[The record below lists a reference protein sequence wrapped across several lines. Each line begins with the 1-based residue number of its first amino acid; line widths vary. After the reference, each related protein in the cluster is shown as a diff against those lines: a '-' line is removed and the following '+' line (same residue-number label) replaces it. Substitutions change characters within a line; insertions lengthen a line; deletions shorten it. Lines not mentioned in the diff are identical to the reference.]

1 MSGFVR
7 RYSWW
12 LVGVAL
18 IVVSFILVKTANT
31 RPSYDAYGWL
41 VWGHQTLHLHLD
53 LGGAPSWKPLP
64 LLFTV
69 PLSLFGSHAV
79 TLWMVFSTAVSL
91 SGLVFAGRIAY
102 RLVAG
107 ERGARPVAWIVAVV
121 AGLGVLG
128 INQYEHYIL
137 TAQSDPMIVALCLA
151 AVDLHLSRR
160 HRLAFVCLV
169 LASLGRPEAWPFAGL
184 YAVWAWRE
192 VPSAR
197 VLLVAGLAVI
207 PALWFGVPT
216 ITNGRPFVSAQ
227 LAEFSV
233 HRIIGNR
240 FTGTLDRYVAL
251 TVLPIKLLALAAVGI
266 AAARRNRMVLVLAAG
281 AGLWVLIELAF
292 AAHGL
297 PAIPRYMFESGAVQ
311 CVLGA
316 VGLGWIA
323 LELPRI
329 ASRARAFSMPRWV
342 SVPVALMLVGA
353 LTPGALARV
362 RAGRHDLHNERQRS
376 TQIVRLADAIREV
389 GGYRHIR
396 YCGRP
401 VTYVGF
407 VSILAFD
414 MRLNVGFVGHKPK
427 RDLRRHVPVILF
439 TEGRD
444 GWTVEP
450 SHLSADKRLSCDG
463 LEATV
468 IFNRAHPGGIVV
480 TDREARWLRRTA
492 HMEERLSSE
501 QR

>member
-1 MSGFVR
+1 VPDFVR
-7 RYSWW
+7 RYAWW
-12 LVGVAL
+12 LTGLAL
-18 IVVSFILVKTANT
+18 VVFSYVLVKTANT

-41 VWGHQTLHLHLD
+41 VWGHQTLRLHLD

-64 LLFTV
+64 FLFTV
-69 PLSLFGSHAV
+69 PFSVFGSHAV

-91 SGLVFAGRIAY
+91 SAVIFAGRVAY
-102 RLVAG
+102 RLVG
-107 ERGARPVAWIVAVV
+107 GDRGARPVAWIAAAV

-128 INQYEHYIL
+128 IDQYEHYIL

-160 HRLAFVCLV
+160 YRLAFACLV
-169 LASLGRPEAWPFAGL
+169 LASLGRPEAWPFAAL
-184 YAVWAWRE
+184 YAVWVWRE

-197 VLLVAGLAVI
+197 VLLLAGLAVI

-227 LAEFSV
+227 LAQFSV

-240 FTGTLDRYVAL
+240 FTGTFDRYFGL
-251 TVLPIKLLALAAVGI
+251 TVLPIKLLALAALAI
-266 AAARRNRMVLVLAAG
+266 AAARRNRTVLALAAG
-281 AGLWVLIELAF
+281 AVGWVLIELAF
-292 AAHGL
+292 ALHGW
-297 PAIPRYMFESGAVQ
+297 PALPRYMFESGAVQ
-311 CVLGA
+311 SVLAA

-323 LELPRI
+323 LELPRL
-329 ASRARAFSMPRWV
+329 AARVRALSMPRWV
-342 SVPVALMLVGA
+342 SVPVALGLVA
-353 LTPGALARV
+353 VLVPGAVGRV
-362 RAGRHDLHNERQRS
+362 RAGRHDLRAERWRS
-376 TQIVRLADAIREV
+376 TQIVRLQDAIREV

-427 RDLRRHVPVILF
+427 QDLRRHVPVILF
-439 TEGRD
+439 TEGPD
-444 GWTVEP
+444 GWTLEP
-450 SHLSADKRLSCDG
+450 AHLKSDTRLSCDG

-480 TDREARWLRRTA
+480 TDREARFLRRA
-492 HMEERLSSE
+492 A
-501 QR
+501 

>member
-1 MSGFVR
+1 VR
-7 RYSWW
+7 RYAWW

-18 IVVSFILVKTANT
+18 VVVSFILVKTANT

-41 VWGHQTLHLHLD
+41 VWGHQTLHVSLD

-64 LLFTV
+64 FLFTV
-69 PLSLFGSHAV
+69 PFSLFGSHAV
-79 TLWMVFSTAVSL
+79 TLWMVFSMAVSL
-91 SGLVFAGRIAY
+91 SGVVFAGRIAY

-107 ERGARPVAWIVAVV
+107 ERGTRPVTWIVAVV

-160 HRLAFVCLV
+160 YRIAFVCLV

-184 YAVWAWRE
+184 YAVWVWRE

-197 VLLVAGLAVI
+197 VLLLAGLAVI

-227 LAEFSV
+227 LAQFSV

-240 FTGTLDRYVAL
+240 FTGTFDRYFGL
-251 TVLPIKLLALAAVGI
+251 TGLPIKLLALAAVGI
-266 AAARRNRMVLVLAAG
+266 AAARRNRMELVLAAG

-292 AAHGL
+292 ALLGW
-297 PAIPRYMFESGAVQ
+297 PALPRYMFESGAVQ
-311 CVLGA
+311 CVLAA
-316 VGLGWIA
+316 VGLGWVA
-323 LELPRI
+323 LEVPRL
-329 ASRARAFSMPRWV
+329 ASRVPAFSMPRWV
-342 SVPVALMLVGA
+342 SVPVAVLLVAA
-353 LTPGALARV
+353 LVPGAVARV
-362 RAGRHDLHNERQRS
+362 RAGRHDLRNERWRS
-376 TQIVRLADAIREV
+376 TQIVRLQDAIREV
-389 GGYRHIR
+389 GGYRHVR
-396 YCGRP
+396 SCGRP

-414 MRLNVGFVGHKPK
+414 MRMNVGFVGHKPK
-427 RDLRRHVPVILF
+427 QDLRRHVPVILF
-439 TEGRD
+439 TEGPD
-444 GWTVEP
+444 GWTLEP
-450 SHLSADKRLSCDG
+450 SHLHADTRLSCDG

-468 IFNRAHPGGIVV
+468 IFNHAHPGGIVV
-480 TDREARWLRRTA
+480 SDHVARRLRSA
-492 HMEERLSSE
+492 A
-501 QR
+501 